1 MRQGRRWLRGVW
13 PLVVLAVLTGCG
25 GFFVPPDNSS
35 GGGGDDGGGGSTGT
49 ARVYVANQGA
59 SSLSAYTVGD
69 GTLTQISGFPMA
81 LGFIPV
87 ALAVSPNNN
96 FLYIAGT
103 SSISVYAINSDGTLT
118 AKNNGAVASVASLDI
133 SPDGQ
138 WLFGLDQFQNMLDEY
153 KIDSTSGALS
163 LQDNPVYTLGD
174 GETATP
180 KMVKVAPT
188 GNYVFAALGMGGE
201 VVFTLNTTSGAVA
214 QVQHLSVGSVQT
226 NDNALAVDSTTAH
239 LYIARSGNNGGIA
252 VYTVGA
258 NGVLNSISGSP
269 FAAGGQPYSLT
280 MDTSGKYLY
289 AANRTD
295 GTISGYTIGT
305 DAGLTALANS
315 PFSSGSLV
323 GSLAVDSSGLYLFAG
338 SEGGSPDL
346 GMFSFDTTA
355 LGQINLIKSI
365 TTDTATS
372 PAGVIAVA
380 ATH

>member
-1 MRQGRRWLRGVW
+1 
-13 PLVVLAVLTGCG
+13 
-25 GFFVPPDNSS
+25 
-35 GGGGDDGGGGSTGT
+35 
-49 ARVYVANQGA
+49 
-59 SSLSAYTVGD
+59 
-69 GTLTQISGFPMA
+69 
-81 LGFIPV
+81 
-87 ALAVSPNNN
+87 
-96 FLYIAGT
+96 
-103 SSISVYAINSDGTLT
+103 INSDGTLT

-188 GNYVFAALGMGGE
+188 GNYVFAALGTGGE